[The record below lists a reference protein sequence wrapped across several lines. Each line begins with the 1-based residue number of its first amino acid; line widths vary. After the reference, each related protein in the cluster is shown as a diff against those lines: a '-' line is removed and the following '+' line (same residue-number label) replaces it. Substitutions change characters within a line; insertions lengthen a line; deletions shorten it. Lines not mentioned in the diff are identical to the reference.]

1 MKNKEGNIEDNN
13 NIQKNSKFSK
23 ALKTWL
29 RQIKITNNPFGLL
42 VKEFLIRWEVYP
54 KIEDSWVHNTKV
66 ISYDEKKV
74 RDFSE
79 QRFIKK
85 HGGYINN
92 DKEMSK
98 KLLNQY
104 IQYLK

>member
-1 MKNKEGNIEDNN
+1 MKVILIYK
-13 NIQKNSKFSK
+13 KNSKIF
-23 ALKTWL
+23 WL
-29 RQIKITNNPFGLL
+29 RQIIIPNNSNNLK
-42 VKEFLIRWEVYP
+42 VREFLIRWEGYP
-54 KIEDSWVHNTKV
+54 KIEDNWENKAKV
-66 ISYDEKKV
+66 ISYDEKMI
-74 RDFSE
+74 RDFSD